1 MRVVRHWNRIP
12 SEVVD
17 APSLEAFKARLDG
30 ALSDLVQWEVFLPI
44 AWGLEPCDFRGPF
57 QPKLFGNSVILSR
70 LLSLQKG
77 PKVKAYWNHKQSHLL
92 LEAETFIREMQFVSL
107 LNLLSASN
115 KIFFEE
121 FESESSLLQTVEMLV
136 VCAQM
141 VQVCSVVKHLIKIL
155 SACLKCQS
163 WLT

>member
-1 MRVVRHWNRIP
+1 M
-12 SEVVD
+12 
-17 APSLEAFKARLDG
+17 
-30 ALSDLVQWEVFLPI
+30 
-44 AWGLEPCDFRGPF
+44 
-57 QPKLFGNSVILSR
+57 ILSR

-155 SACLKCQS
+155 SACLKC
-163 WLT
+163 

>member
-1 MRVVRHWNRIP
+1 MILEVP
-12 SEVVD
+12 SN
-17 APSLEAFKARLDG
+17 PNYL
-30 ALSDLVQWEVFLPI
+30 
-44 AWGLEPCDFRGPF
+44 
-57 QPKLFGNSVILSR
+57 VILWFLAGSCPCKKD
-70 LLSLQKG
+70 Q
-77 PKVKAYWNHKQSHLL
+77 KVKAYWNHTQSHLL
-92 LEAETFIREMQFVSL
+92 LEAETFIREMQFVNL

-155 SACLKCQS
+155 SACLKC
-163 WLT
+163 